1 MSLIGNV
8 QREFIARPDEFKER
22 IVFKWPDE
30 NIRRQTRLTVEADE
44 QAVFFRSGQVAGVVG
59 PGVSVLDSSEI
70 PFLGNLVDQLTG
82 GQFFKTELYFVST
95 REFPNL
101 PFGGAVD
108 NVLDPQTQL
117 GVGLR
122 VFGDYSMQ
130 VSDPATLV
138 TKLVGTQ
145 DLGDN
150 AEVTDWARDQLT
162 KAFRT
167 VLVGDITAQNWPI
180 MGLAARTPQI
190 EQETLAAAQQVVQ
203 PYGLQI
209 ARLGNFTVTIKP
221 EDEETLKRYL
231 AQVQYAKLAGG
242 LQQAAAAEAL
252 EGIGEGAAH
261 GGGGTGAGAAALGV
275 GLAAGQLIQNQ
286 PPQSAAPAVPAAPAT
301 GTIYCSACG
310 APSPNTAKFCASCGA
325 ALHQPG

>member
-1 MSLIGNV
+1 VSLIGSV
-8 QREFIARPDEFKER
+8 QREFIARPDEFKDR

-44 QAVFFRSGQVAGVVG
+44 QAVFFRSGQVSGVIG

-82 GQFFKTELYFVST
+82 GQFYKTELYFVST

-122 VFGDYSMQ
+122 AFGDYSLQ
-130 VSDPATLV
+130 VTEPATLV
-138 TKLVGTQ
+138 VKLVGTQ
-145 DLGDN
+145 DLGAND
-150 AEVTDWARDQLT
+150 EVTDWARDQLM
-162 KAFRT
+162 KSFRT
-167 VLVGDITAQNWPI
+167 VLVGDIMAQSWPI
-180 MGLAARTPQI
+180 LGLAMHTPQI
-190 EQETLAAAQQVVQ
+190 EQETLAAAQVVVA

-209 ARLGNFTVTIKP
+209 ARLGNFTITIKP
-221 EDEETLKRYL
+221 EDEEQLKRFL
-231 AQVQYAKLAGG
+231 AQVQYSKLAGG
-242 LQQAAAAEAL
+242 FQQAAAAEAL

-261 GGGGTGAGAAALGV
+261 GEGGIAGAAALGV
-275 GLAAGQLIQNQ
+275 GLAAGKLMPNAQQ
-286 PPQSAAPAVPAAPAT
+286 APAAVKCA
-301 GTIYCSACG
+301 ACG
-310 APSPNTAKFCASCGA
+310 AEVAPGKFCSNCGA
-325 ALHQPG
+325 ALPAAG

>member
-8 QREFIARPDEFKER
+8 QREFIARPDEFKDR

-44 QAVFFRSGQVAGVVG
+44 QAVFFRSGQVAGVLG

-70 PFLGNLVDQLTG
+70 PFLGNLVDELTG
-82 GQFFKTELYFVST
+82 GSYFKTELYFVST

-122 VFGDYSMQ
+122 VFGDYSLQ
-130 VSDPATLV
+130 VADPPTLV
-138 TKLVGTQ
+138 VKLVGTQ
-145 DLGDN
+145 DLGAND
-150 AEVTDWARDQLT
+150 EVTDWARDQLM

-167 VLVGDITAQNWPI
+167 ILVGDIMAQSWPI
-180 MGLAARTPQI
+180 LGLAAHTPQI
-190 EQETLAAAQQVVQ
+190 EQETLAAAQAAVAA
-203 PYGLQI
+203 YGLQV
-209 ARLGNFTVTIKP
+209 ARLGNFTITIKP
-221 EDEETLKRYL
+221 EDEEQLKRYL

-242 LQQAAAAEAL
+242 FQQAAAAEAL

-261 GGGGTGAGAAALGV
+261 GQGGVAGAAALGV
-275 GLAAGQLIQNQ
+275 GLAAGKLIPDASPSN
-286 PPQSAAPAVPAAPAT
+286 AAPAPAAPAPAAVT
-301 GTIYCSACG
+301 CGACG
-310 APSPNTAKFCASCGA
+310 AEVAPGKFCSNCGA
-325 ALHQPG
+325 ALQPPA

>member
-1 MSLIGNV
+1 MSLLGNF
-8 QREFIARPDEFKER
+8 QREFIARPDEFKDR

-44 QAVFFRSGQVAGVVG
+44 QAVFFRSGQVVGMLG

-70 PFLGNLVDQLTG
+70 PFLGNVVDQLTG
-82 GQFFKTELYFVST
+82 GNFFKTELYFVSV

-122 VFGDYSMQ
+122 AFGDYSLR
-130 VSDPATLV
+130 VTDPSALV

-145 DLGDN
+145 DLGQND
-150 AEVTDWARDQLT
+150 EVTDWTRDQLM

-167 VLVGDITAQNWPI
+167 VLVGDIMANSWPI
-180 MGLAARTPQI
+180 LGLAAHTPQI
-190 EQETLAAAQQVVQ
+190 EQETLVAAQQSVAG
-203 PYGLQI
+203 YGLEV

-221 EDEETLKRYL
+221 EDEENLKRYL
-231 AQVQYAKLAGG
+231 AQVQYSKLAGG
-242 LQQAAAAEAL
+242 FQQAAAAEAL
-252 EGIGEGAAH
+252 EGIGEGAAK
-261 GGGGTGAGAAALGV
+261 GGEAANVAALGV
-275 GLAAGQLIQNQ
+275 GLAASKLISDPQGGQ
-286 PPQSAAPAVPAAPAT
+286 AAPGQAPEAVPVAARF
-301 GTIYCSACG
+301 CSSCG
-310 APSPNTAKFCASCGA
+310 AQTTPGAKFCANCGA
-325 ALHQPG
+325 ALQQPAG

>member
-8 QREFIARPDEFKER
+8 QREFIARPDEFKDR

-44 QAVFFRSGQVAGVVG
+44 QAVFFRSGQVAGVIG

-70 PFLGNLVDQLTG
+70 PFLGNLLDQLTG
-82 GQFFKTELYFVST
+82 GQYYKTELYFVST

-122 VFGDYSMQ
+122 AFGDYSLQ
-130 VSDPATLV
+130 VSEPATLV
-138 TKLVGTQ
+138 VKLVGTQ
-145 DLGDN
+145 DLGAND
-150 AEVTDWARDQLT
+150 EVTDWARDQLM
-162 KAFRT
+162 KSFRT
-167 VLVGDITAQNWPI
+167 VLVSDIMAQSWPI
-180 MGLAARTPQI
+180 LGLAMHTPQI
-190 EQETLAAAQQVVQ
+190 ELETLAAAQLVVA

-209 ARLGNFTVTIKP
+209 ARLGNFTITIKP
-221 EDEETLKRYL
+221 EDEEQLKRYL

-242 LQQAAAAEAL
+242 FQQAAAAEAL

-261 GGGGTGAGAAALGV
+261 GEGGIAGAAALGV
-275 GLAAGQLIQNQ
+275 GLAAGKLMPNAQQ
-286 PPQSAAPAVPAAPAT
+286 APAT
-301 GTIYCSACG
+301 VKCAACG
-310 APSPNTAKFCASCGA
+310 AEVAPGKFCSNCGA
-325 ALHQPG
+325 SLPAAG